1 MVTSNTLILKLK
13 LQSKLLAKSLN
24 LPNSFGDDLLA
35 TAIYQHFD
43 FNELCESVSEFE
55 YALSF
60 ESLSEY
66 QKLKYLLICEIED
79 QKLIDDLHIEIEK
92 MAIRLESKTV
102 INISKLD
109 LISNLYKLFGLENE
123 SRYIIDV
130 EDIKLNWQ
138 SCFDSLQDQQAVLS
152 CDFLINEIPFRLIAT
167 KVQFDEYSVDN
178 IKHSLNSN
186 LAQTDISSAKNQKE
200 KHQINEHSSWLVDSI
215 NCLLDIELDIP
226 DQHPIFFK
234 TNNQD
239 YFVYGFPL
247 SPHLSISAHDKCK
260 NIHIQIKDTKEKQV
274 FILNIGCEKL
284 VLECIFISKAE
295 EGEYSFSPEEQWI
308 SDTLL
313 SRNDACRFPIGFNNA
328 YHLMLLR
335 PFAHVDWLENAI

>member
-1 MVTSNTLILKLK
+1 MITSDTLLLKLK
-13 LQSKLLAKSLN
+13 LQSQLLAKSLN
-24 LPNSFGDDLLA
+24 LPSSFGYDLLA
-35 TAIYQHFD
+35 SSIYQHHD
-43 FNELCESVSEFE
+43 FEELCDSVAEFE

-186 LAQTDISSAKNQKE
+186 LAQN
-200 KHQINEHSSWLVDSI
+200 
-215 NCLLDIELDIP
+215 
-226 DQHPIFFK
+226 
-234 TNNQD
+234 
-239 YFVYGFPL
+239 
-247 SPHLSISAHDKCK
+247 
-260 NIHIQIKDTKEKQV
+260 
-274 FILNIGCEKL
+274 
-284 VLECIFISKAE
+284 
-295 EGEYSFSPEEQWI
+295 
-308 SDTLL
+308 
-313 SRNDACRFPIGFNNA
+313 
-328 YHLMLLR
+328 
-335 PFAHVDWLENAI
+335 